1 MIIVLEHFLIAK
13 GRVICVRFYRICSCK
28 VLIAYY
34 YVKDAADLSLLIG
47 SFGMVLFAWAAST
60 LQTVLENKTRRQKVT
75 ENVLLLLKENI
86 RRMSSE
92 KVTSLR
98 NTSYISLFVS
108 LISVGFIWLY
118 MLPDAG
124 TLFNIYRVLLL
135 PFLFAMGAWL
145 WGDRWSV
152 ENAASHAFIFKFLT
166 WALFF
171 VYATTLIYLKFQA

>member
-1 MIIVLEHFLIAK
+1 
-13 GRVICVRFYRICSCK
+13 
-28 VLIAYY
+28 
-34 YVKDAADLSLLIG
+34 
-47 SFGMVLFAWAAST
+47 
-60 LQTVLENKTRRQKVT
+60 
-75 ENVLLLLKENI
+75 
-86 RRMSSE
+86 MSSE

-98 NTSYISLFVS
+98 NTSYISLFVG

-171 VYATTLIYLKFQA
+171 VYATTLIYLKLGA